1 MLSTI
6 KDDSTKKNAEL
17 MPLLCLSEASPIKVA
32 AMWSGDVSL
41 CFINNFVQSA
51 FVLAV
56 FSPVIGR
63 APLSGTGCRTH
74 TPFTTVEVSKWFD
87 EEIFRIWNII
97 SIVLALISISRNDQ
111 MLRISFSFSFR
122 DSAQRTEISSP
133 WSINSNWWKDLVG
146 WRIEGKNQFDFIDMH
161 V

>member
-1 MLSTI
+1 MLLGNFRS
-6 KDDSTKKNAEL
+6 KKYQKFNQARKAQKF
-17 MPLLCLSEASPIKVA
+17 PGS
-32 AMWSGDVSL
+32 
-41 CFINNFVQSA
+41 
-51 FVLAV
+51 
-56 FSPVIGR
+56 
-63 APLSGTGCRTH
+63 
-74 TPFTTVEVSKWFD
+74 EVSKWFD

-161 V
+161 VLSNA